1 MTGGPVPVRVTG
13 GRTPPLALRNVRHG
27 GARSLAA
34 VAGIV
39 FVVVMVLLQLG
50 FYGAVESTATNLY
63 DELDFDIA
71 LVAPQYDQ
79 LYDTGAIPRERL
91 RQSEALETVV
101 AARPL
106 YALFAMWRCPPNP
119 VGRPPSSADE
129 APPGALRQ
137 LVMGAD
143 RPRPLQFREL
153 LAIGIDLD
161 RNPFRGPIRDRVE
174 AAQPLLRQDDRVL
187 MNERSN
193 PDFGWASRGDFAD
206 WEMEGHAV
214 AVVGGFPLQRGFGAD
229 GAVLCSDANFARL
242 CPWPSAEFVNLG
254 LLSVRPGT
262 VAETVERLRA
272 VLPPDVVVLSRDE
285 LFRREKDYWV
295 NQTSTGKIVTFGLL
309 VALTVAAVVVY
320 QVLSNDIR
328 SHLGEYAT
336 LKAIGYTNRFLA
348 SVVVAQ
354 ALIYTVTAYVPA
366 VVLAFG
372 LYEATT
378 ALAGIPMRLTAASL
392 GFALAFSAA
401 VGLLAALLTVG
412 KLRSADPADLY

>member
-1 MTGGPVPVRVTG
+1 MGVPVAVRLPG
-13 GRTPPLALRNVRHG
+13 GRTPPLALRNVLHG

-63 DELDFDIA
+63 DELEFDIA
-71 LVAPQYDQ
+71 LVAPEYDQ
-79 LYDTGAIPRERL
+79 LYDTGAIPLERL
-91 RQSEALETVV
+91 RQAGALETVV

-119 VGRPPSSADE
+119 VDRPATEDDE
-129 APPGALRQ
+129 APPDALRQ
-137 LVMGAD
+137 LLMGAG

-161 RNPFRGPIRDRVE
+161 RNPFREPIRGRVE
-174 AAQPLLRQDDRVL
+174 GAKPLLRGADRLL
-187 MNERSN
+187 MNALSN
-193 PDFGWASRGDFAD
+193 PDFGWGSRGAYSD
-206 WEMEGHAV
+206 WEMQGHAV
-214 AVVGGFPLQRGFGAD
+214 ELVGGFSLQRGF
-229 GAVLCSDANFARL
+229 GAVLCSDANFARI
-242 CPWPSAEFVNLG
+242 CPWPSVEFINLG
-254 LLSVRPGT
+254 LILVRPGT
-262 VAETVERLRA
+262 VGATVERLRA
-272 VLPPDVVVLSRDE
+272 VLPPDVVVLSRDD

-309 VALTVAAVVVY
+309 VAMTVAAVVVY

-336 LKAIGYTNRFLA
+336 LKAMGYTDRFLWG
-348 SVVVAQ
+348 VVVAQ
-354 ALIYTVTAYVPA
+354 ALIYTLTAYAPA

-372 LYEATT
+372 LYRATT

-392 GFALAFSAA
+392 GVALVFSTL
-401 VGLLAALLTVG
+401 VGLLAALLTAG